1 MHGLVAVPKTVMID
15 ATYLKERHTTS
26 SLGLKRGLMTSA
38 GVFLRISDGGL
49 KGISTIHPNRAF
61 SQKYG
66 WGRKG
71 RDAIF
76 RLVVYAVVFFQF
88 GGCCKQSGFRV

>member
-38 GVFLRISDGGL
+38 GVF
-49 KGISTIHPNRAF
+49 
-61 SQKYG
+61 
-66 WGRKG
+66 
-71 RDAIF
+71 
-76 RLVVYAVVFFQF
+76 
-88 GGCCKQSGFRV
+88 